1 MLAQN
6 DVLRFSFAQVV
17 YPYPF
22 PSPEINNA
30 DCVRLAAF
38 DDLDLS
44 AQVTEGNGVSAVF
57 EAYGIA
63 FLHFEDLADRR
74 QFVRNRRQRTKRD
87 FFFLHE
93 ISSRKAVGTRRQGA
107 CVEFEKFF
115 ADSLV
120 DFFETEELASSQS
133 RQYEAL
139 ALVDSV
145 LNHRLAPRFSGSD
158 CNRNGAV
165 VVAELPVLLAKSRAI
180 LVRFDHQRGRV
191 VQINMLWNSAE
202 KGEHLDLSVEP
213 VVSRLSFGRTAE
225 NISGRRQ
232 NADED
237 LRCGHLAEP
246 VWRPW
251 QGVAA
256 VINHGD
262 IAEIPLISEFHFPA

>member
-1 MLAQN
+1 M
-6 DVLRFSFAQVV
+6 
-17 YPYPF
+17 YPCPF
-22 PSPEINNA
+22 PGPEIKNA
-30 DCVRLAAF
+30 DCLRLAAF
-38 DDLDLS
+38 DNLDLS
-44 AQVTEGNGVSAVF
+44 VQVTEGNGVSAVF
-57 EAYGIA
+57 EAYDIA

-139 ALVDSV
+139 ALVHSV
-145 LNHRLAPRFSGSD
+145 LNHRFVSRFTGPNS
-158 CNRNGAV
+158 NRNGAV
-165 VVAELPVLLAKSRAI
+165 VIAELPVLLAKSRAT

-191 VQINMLWNSAE
+191 VQINMLRNSAE

-225 NISGRRQ
+225 NIFGRRQ

-262 IAEIPLISEFHFPA
+262 IVEIPLISEFHFPA